1 MTKYKIELQGNI
13 PSKKNS
19 KMLVLRGKYPLLLPS
34 SNYTK
39 WHKEALKQLIG
50 IKPISSNKLTITFFA
65 ENKRK
70 FDLSNKCESVMD
82 LLVDAKLLE
91 DDNYTVISDLHLKF
105 GGVDKEK
112 VGCLIEY

>member
-1 MTKYKIELQGNI
+1 MKNKIILKNNI

-19 KMLVLRGKYPLLLPS
+19 KIIVCRGTFPILLPS

-39 WHKEALKQLIG
+39 WHKDALEQLIG
-50 IKPISSNKLTITFFA
+50 VKPIKSNKLTITFIA

-70 FDLSNKCESVMD
+70 FDLSNRAESVMD
-82 LLVDAKLLE
+82 LLVDAGLIE

-105 GGVDKEK
+105 GGVDKDK
-112 VGCLIEY
+112 VGCIIEF